1 MLSSPRATLARFLVL
16 LPFALASVAQLD
28 CSAGSGSGGTG
39 GTGGGGGAFATS
51 VTVTIVGAGQ
61 VDAKGKSGTKTC
73 TKDAAGAVTGAC
85 TSQWAAGDPPT
96 LTATATG
103 VGSAF
108 QLWADG
114 KTGET
119 LSTKPSF
126 PVKEGDAL
134 KITALFS
141 GMSST
146 SSSGG
151 CDSGPA
157 CCPNGVC
164 PDTVVD
170 KLPSIAGLVEQ
181 GSDLYYFGS
190 VEKIAKSGGAAKEIV
205 GGSPG
210 SFAVDDTH
218 VYWVDSSAVSLWKA
232 DHEGGGTTKIA
243 ALDGKQ
249 YPHALALDATDVY
262 MTWLASKGG
271 VDCPAV
277 VRIPK
282 AGGSPTVVS
291 TSCDA
296 KPSKPYAIALNDTH
310 VFLGTIAMPTGGAL
324 TYAPKDGADAVAV
337 QLTAGQNT
345 AVTRIVADGS
355 TIFYLLNGL
364 LMLDVNNPGGATH
377 VDTMMT
383 NVAAFTVDQK
393 AIVMVGSGGVS
404 SLDRATQKETFLA
417 NEAGT
422 TVAIDS
428 STIYWGSGVPTAA
441 KILKIA
447 R

>member
-1 MLSSPRATLARFLVL
+1 MLSSSRALLARCLVI
-16 LPFALASVAQLD
+16 LPFAVAALAQLD
-28 CSAGSGSGGTG
+28 CSAGSSTSGTSGTG
-39 GTGGGGGAFATS
+39 GAGGSAFATT
-51 VTVTIVGAGQ
+51 VTVTLVGAGQ
-61 VDAKGKSGTKTC
+61 VDAKGKAGTKTC
-73 TKDAAGAVTGAC
+73 IKDGAGTVTGDC
-85 TSQWAAGDPPT
+85 TSHWGAGDPPT
-96 LTATATG
+96 LTATATAAG
-103 VGSAF
+103 TSF

-114 KTGET
+114 TTGET

-134 KITALFS
+134 AITALFS
-141 GMSST
+141 SMST
-146 SSSGG
+146 TTSGG

-157 CCPNGVC
+157 CCPSGIC
-164 PDTVVD
+164 PDVVVD

-190 VEKIAKSGGAAKEIV
+190 VEKIAKTGGAAKEIV

-210 SFAVDDTH
+210 SFAVDASS
-218 VYWVDSSAVSLWKA
+218 VYWVDSTAVSLWKA
-232 DHEGGGTTKIA
+232 DHDGGGTTKLA
-243 ALDGKQ
+243 SLDGKQ
-249 YPHALALDATDVY
+249 YPHALALDATDIY
-262 MTWLASKGG
+262 MTWLANKGG
-271 VDCPAV
+271 TDCPAV

-282 AGGSPTVVS
+282 AGGAPTVVS

-345 AVTRIVADGS
+345 AVTRIVVDGN
-355 TIFYLLNGL
+355 TVFYLLNGL
-364 LMLDVNNPGGATH
+364 LMLDVNNPSGATH
-377 VDTMMT
+377 VDTMLT
-383 NVAAFTVDQK
+383 NVAAFVVDK
-393 AIVMVGSGGVS
+393 SDIVMVGSGGVARI
-404 SLDRATQKETFLA
+404 DRATQKESFLA
-417 NEAGT
+417 YEPGS
-422 TVAIDS
+422 TVAIDAT
-428 STIYWGSGVPTAA
+428 TIYWGSGAPSAA

>member
-1 MLSSPRATLARFLVL
+1 MVAAT
-16 LPFALASVAQLD
+16 
-28 CSAGSGSGGTG
+28 T
-39 GTGGGGGAFATS
+39 

-61 VDAKGKSGTKTC
+61 VDAKGKSVTRTC
-73 TKDAAGAVTGAC
+73 TKDAMGVVSGDC

-96 LTATATG
+96 LTATATV
-103 VGSAF
+103 VGTSF

-114 KTGET
+114 NTGET
-119 LSTKPSF
+119 LSAKPSF

-141 GMSST
+141 GMST
-146 SSSGG
+146 TSSGG

-164 PDTVVD
+164 PVTVVD
-170 KLPSIAGLVEQ
+170 MLPSIAGLVEQ
-181 GSDLYYFGS
+181 GNDLYYFGS
-190 VEKIAKSGGAAKEIV
+190 VEKIAKSGGMAKEIV

-210 SFAVDDTH
+210 AFAVDASS
-218 VYWVDSSAVSLWKA
+218 VYWVDSTAVSLWKA
-232 DHEGGGTTKIA
+232 DHDGGGTTKLA
-243 ALDGKQ
+243 SLDGKQ

-262 MTWLASKGG
+262 MTWLANKGG
-271 VDCPAV
+271 MDCPAV

-282 AGGSPTVVS
+282 AGGSPTVVA

-324 TYAPKDGADAVAV
+324 TYAPKGGTDAVAV

-345 AVTRIVADGS
+345 AVTKIAADGD
-355 TIFYLLNGL
+355 TVYYLLNGL
-364 LMLDVNNPGGATH
+364 LVLDVNNPNGATH
-377 VDTMMT
+377 VDTMLSS
-383 NVAAFTVDQK
+383 VAAFAVDK
-393 AIVMVGSGGVS
+393 SDIVMVGSGGVS
-404 SLDRATQKETFLA
+404 RLDRATQKETFLA
-417 NEAGT
+417 SEPGT
-422 TVAIDS
+422 TVAIDA
-428 STIYWGSGVPTAA
+428 TTVYWGSGAPGAA
-441 KILKIA
+441 KILKVA